1 MNFIGVDLHKKS
13 ITVCVMD
20 EKRKVLARKT
30 LACTQTDEIVE
41 FCRQFRPFKVVVEA
55 TASYLW
61 FVELVEPLAEKVVL
75 ANPKKLRVIAESTK
89 KTDRLDAQVLTEFL
103 VLDMIPESYQPTPRQ
118 RQHRALVRHRQYLQ
132 GRITSVRSKIRHIL
146 SNYNAD
152 RKDLFS
158 ANCGAAYLKEV
169 RLSDVDRFVIKQLWA
184 EWQDHLAQRLAVSKK
199 LKAFVAKAP
208 QREAEAREILKT
220 APGVGPVTAEVVL
233 SELGDISRFRN
244 AKAVCAYAGLV
255 PVVRQSGERKSK
267 DLKIT
272 KEGSGLLRWALVE
285 AAWRLVGNSPKWA
298 ALFAR
303 LMHRSGKKRAIVAV
317 ARKLLCVLYAM
328 LRTFDS
334 VQDRNHADHDPPD
347 NWQEVGQDIDSGP
360 DHNHGDDGSSD
371 NWQEVGQDVDSR
383 PDHNHGDHGSPDNWQ
398 EVGQDVDSRPD
409 HNHGDHGSPDNWQEV
424 GQDIDSGPDH
434 NHGDDGSSDNWQEV
448 ARDIDSGP
456 DHNHGGDGSSD
467 NSQEIAQDVDSG
479 PDRNHVT
486 GRTVPEQE
494 GRARPN
500 RTKSL

>member
-158 ANCGAAYLKEV
+158 ANCGPAYLKEV
-169 RLSDVDRFVIKQLWA
+169 HLSDVDRFVIKQLWA

-267 DLKIT
+267 DMKIT

-328 LRTFDS
+328 LRTS
-334 VQDRNHADHDPPD
+334 TPYKIVATQTRPPRQLARS
-347 NWQEVGQDIDSGP
+347 WSGRRLQTRPQPRGRRLLGQLARSWSGHRLRTRPQPWKRRLPGQLARGWSGRRLRTRPQPRGRRLLGQLARSWSGHRLRTRPQPRSGP
-360 DHNHGDDGSSD
+360 PGPRKGGQSKTEPNEIPVRASHLSS
-371 NWQEVGQDVDSR
+371 
-383 PDHNHGDHGSPDNWQ
+383 
-398 EVGQDVDSRPD
+398 
-409 HNHGDHGSPDNWQEV
+409 
-424 GQDIDSGPDH
+424 
-434 NHGDDGSSDNWQEV
+434 
-448 ARDIDSGP
+448 
-456 DHNHGGDGSSD
+456 
-467 NSQEIAQDVDSG
+467 
-479 PDRNHVT
+479 
-486 GRTVPEQE
+486 E
-494 GRARPN
+494 GRW
-500 RTKSL
+500 T

>member
-30 LACTQTDEIVE
+30 LACTQTKEIVE
-41 FCRQFRPFKVVVEA
+41 FFRQFRPFKVVVEA
-55 TASYLW
+55 TASYPW

-89 KTDRLDAQVLTEFL
+89 KTDRLDAQVLAEFL
-103 VLDMIPESYQPTPRQ
+103 VLDMIPESYQPTLRQ

-158 ANCGAAYLKEV
+158 ANCGPADFKEV
-169 RLSDVDRFVIKQLWA
+169 RLSDVDRFVTKQLWA

-208 QREAEAREILKT
+208 QREAEARAILKT

-244 AKAVCAYAGLV
+244 AKTVCAYAGLV
-255 PVVRQSGERKSK
+255 PVVRQSGEKKSK

-272 KEGSGLLRWALVE
+272 KQGSGLLRWALVE
-285 AAWRLVGNSPKWA
+285 AAWRLVRESPKWA

-303 LMHRSGKKRAIVAV
+303 LRHRSGKKRAIVAV

-328 LRTFDS
+328 LRTS
-334 VQDRNHADHDPPD
+334 TPYQIVTTGTTAPQTTREKLVRISKADQTTTPVITAPD
-347 NWQEVGQDIDSGP
+347 QTTTTVTATP
-360 DHNHGDDGSSD
+360 D
-371 NWQEVGQDVDSR
+371 QTTTTETPAPQTTRKKLV
-383 PDHNHGDHGSPDNWQ
+383 
-398 EVGQDVDSRPD
+398 
-409 HNHGDHGSPDNWQEV
+409 
-424 GQDIDSGPDH
+424 
-434 NHGDDGSSDNWQEV
+434 
-448 ARDIDSGP
+448 
-456 DHNHGGDGSSD
+456 
-467 NSQEIAQDVDSG
+467 
-479 PDRNHVT
+479 
-486 GRTVPEQE
+486 RTSTPEQTTTPE
-494 GRARPN
+494 PPAPQTTRKKLVRTSTPEQTTTPETAPRTTRKKSIRAATPDQTTTPE
-500 RTKSL
+500 RTPRTTRKRMLRTSIPDQTTTM